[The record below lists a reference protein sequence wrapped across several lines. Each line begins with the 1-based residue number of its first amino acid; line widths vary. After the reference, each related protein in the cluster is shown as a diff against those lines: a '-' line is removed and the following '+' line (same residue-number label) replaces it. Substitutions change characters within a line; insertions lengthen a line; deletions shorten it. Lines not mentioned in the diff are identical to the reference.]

1 MKYPAPR
8 KLLNYLASHGP
19 SAVQVE
25 ALAMLGRPDLPTT
38 FPAFP
43 RGSRENFLRR
53 LAANPKKATS
63 ARLGALKELLQ
74 LMLGETAESE
84 PRSEQSVAAE
94 QPQSLPTASEAMLR
108 ALGRNHLGE
117 LSNEEYARHSSEF
130 GWVERLELE
139 RQRGQW
145 LCPDPE
151 ILVLLGLTRLTF
163 WQGVRDRATTDDVR
177 QNATKEISKLECDD
191 GQ

>member
-25 ALAMLGRPDLPTT
+25 ALAMLGRPDLPTA

-74 LMLGETAESE
+74 LMLGETPE
-84 PRSEQSVAAE
+84 PRSEQSAAE
-94 QPQSLPTASEAMLR
+94 HPPPQPTASEAMLR
-108 ALGRNHLGE
+108 ALGRKHLGE
-117 LSNEEYARHSSEF
+117 LSDEEYGRHSAEVS
-130 GWVERLELE
+130 WPERLELD
-139 RQRGQW
+139 RQRGEW
-145 LCPDPE
+145 AAPDDE
-151 ILVLLGLTRLTF
+151 ILDAMGLSRLTF

-177 QNATKEISKLECDD
+177 ENATKEISKLAGSD
-191 GQ
+191 GH

>member
-74 LMLGETAESE
+74 LMLGETPE
-84 PRSEQSVAAE
+84 PRCSGGFSNLAVARTRILQGSQLQIA
-94 QPQSLPTASEAMLR
+94 
-108 ALGRNHLGE
+108 G
-117 LSNEEYARHSSEF
+117 LSKGDHYFQCCIHPWMRVK
-130 GWVERLELE
+130 VEV
-139 RQRGQW
+139 Q
-145 LCPDPE
+145 DHA
-151 ILVLLGLTRLTF
+151 T
-163 WQGVRDRATTDDVR
+163 QG
-177 QNATKEISKLECDD
+177 K
-191 GQ
+191 

>member
-74 LMLGETAESE
+74 LMLGETAEPE
-84 PRSEQSVAAE
+84 PRSTVPAE
-94 QPQSLPTASEAMLR
+94 QPQALPTASEAMLR
-108 ALGRNHLGE
+108 ALGRKHLGQ
-117 LSNEEYARHSSEF
+117 LSDEEYARHSAEVS
-130 GWVERLELE
+130 WPERLELE
-139 RQRGQW
+139 RQRGEW
-145 LCPDPE
+145 RCPSEE
-151 ILVLLGLTRLTF
+151 ILVLLGLTKLTY

-177 QNATKEISKLECDD
+177 QNATKEISKLESAD
-191 GQ
+191 GH